1 MPPKQKITK
10 NMLLEHAYKIAEEQ
24 GIMAVTSRSVAKSIG
39 CSIQPVF
46 SQFPTMEELRQATF
60 NYACGLFVKEI
71 LAFEERPDFFTQTIK
86 WVVNLAKNRPNLF
99 RLLYLSDEFCSR
111 NSLDVMMGFESNH
124 KIIAKMKELFC
135 LEEYICKDI
144 LLRGCLFLMG
154 ISTMI
159 CVNHMDFSDEQVITM
174 MKQMVSDMVMG
185 AKGEKALK
193 LPEN

>member
-1 MPPKQKITK
+1 
-10 NMLLEHAYKIAEEQ
+10 MLLEHAFKIAEEQ

-60 NYACGLFVKEI
+60 NYACDLFVKEV
-71 LAFEERPDFFTQTIK
+71 LTFEDRPDFFAQAIK

-99 RLLYLSDEFCSR
+99 RLLFLSDEFCSS
-111 NSLDVMMGFESNH
+111 NSLDVMMSFESNH

-135 LEEYICKDI
+135 LEEPVCKDI

-159 CVNHMDFSDEQVITM
+159 CVNHIEFSDEQVMDM
-174 MKQMVSDMVMG
+174 MNRTVSDMVTG
-185 AKGEKALK
+185 AKEKTR
-193 LPEN
+193 